1 MGIEIERKFLVVSD
15 AWRGQVWKTLD
26 MAQGYLNDS
35 QAVTSGAQ
43 HSSVRIRLEGD
54 EARLNIKSRQIG
66 AVRQEFDYPLPVADA
81 EALLALCVGPV
92 LKKRRHF
99 VRHQGHEW
107 EIDEFFG
114 DNAGLIVAEVE
125 LSAEDE
131 AFALPEWLGVEV
143 THLLRYYNLNL
154 TTRPFSV
161 WSQAERAAEDANGES
176 ACSSLA

>member
-1 MGIEIERKFLVVSD
+1 MAIEIERKFLVVSD
-15 AWRGQVWKTLD
+15 AWRGQAWKTLE

-35 QAVTSGAQ
+35 QAVASGAQ
-43 HSSVRIRLEGD
+43 HSSIRIRLEGD

-66 AVRQEFDYPLPVADA
+66 ASRQEFDYPLPVEDA
-81 EALLALCVGPV
+81 GALLALCVGPV

-131 AFALPEWLGVEV
+131 TFALPEWAGVEV

-154 TTRPFSV
+154 TARPFSV
-161 WSQAERAAEDANGES
+161 WSEAERRADDAKGENT
-176 ACSSLA
+176 CS